1 MHLPMTMLLTGIFA
15 LLMVALSLQ
24 VSFRRLALK
33 TELGDGND
41 EILRRR
47 VRAHGNFAE
56 YAPSALIILAMVEYT
71 GTASLWVIVLAAVFL
86 ATRLLHAFG
95 ILYAPSSQ
103 AKPVAIMLQ
112 HGAFLVAGAWL
123 IFAALVN

>member
-1 MHLPMTMLLTGIFA
+1 MHLPITMLLTGIFA

-47 VRAHGNFAE
+47 VRAHGNFTE
-56 YAPSALIILAMVEYT
+56 YAPTGLIILAMVEYAR
-71 GTASLWVIVLAAVFL
+71 TASVWVVTLAAILL
-86 ATRLLHAFG
+86 ATRLLHAYG
-95 ILYAPSSQ
+95 ILFAPRSQ
-103 AKPVAIMLQ
+103 AKPVAIMTQ
-112 HGAFLVAGAWL
+112 HAAFLVAGCWL
-123 IFAALVN
+123 IFAAILQ